1 MLLDSQ
7 QHLSTYPP
15 CAGGKGRESYAFIRN
30 RESCTRGISADENRS
45 FGRVNNYNFRTEKSL
60 RNFGVKSLFP
70 CCQAAWLLPSAW
82 LLAFPGTTDSDAA
95 GGELRVRGT
104 GFDPAQ

>member
-1 MLLDSQ
+1 M
-7 QHLSTYPP
+7 
-15 CAGGKGRESYAFIRN
+15 
-30 RESCTRGISADENRS
+30 
-45 FGRVNNYNFRTEKSL
+45 NNYTFRTEKSL

-70 CCQAAWLLPSAW
+70 FCQAARLLPSAW
-82 LLAFPGTTDSDAA
+82 LLAFPGTTGSDAT